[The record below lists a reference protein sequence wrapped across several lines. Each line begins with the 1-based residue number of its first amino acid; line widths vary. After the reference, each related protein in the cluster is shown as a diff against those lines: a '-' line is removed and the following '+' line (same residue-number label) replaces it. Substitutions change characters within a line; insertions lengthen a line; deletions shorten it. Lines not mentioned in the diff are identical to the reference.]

1 MLFQQ
6 SGWLDLV
13 EYRANR
19 LHRHRLPLEGHAL
32 CHIEGNRLP
41 AELQLALRR
50 QGLPL
55 ADGLEVGHQALESPP
70 GWVLARNEP
79 RLVIVGRVAGGHLKN
94 CSKVIICVWFYQRGW
109 DNGGGAPK

>member
-32 CHIEGNRLP
+32 RHIEGNRLP

-70 GWVLARNEP
+70 AGVLARSEP
-79 RLVIVGRVAGGHLKN
+79 RSPLGGVE
-94 CSKVIICVWFYQRGW
+94 S
-109 DNGGGAPK
+109 